1 MKILVGYTGSKAGK
15 AALDLAEVHARAFG
29 AQVDV
34 VFSLNR
40 KAEKDSKKIHEAEQ
54 VLEHAGN
61 FYEKAGIPCKTAL
74 LIRGLSHGEDLI
86 QYANEN
92 EIDEIVIGASRS
104 SLVGKLVFGNTA
116 QYVILNADCPV
127 ILTKSRLYNNM
138 DYSRYTAALQEKK

>member
-15 AALDLAEVHARAFG
+15 AALDLAGAHAKAFG
-29 AQVDV
+29 AQIDV

-40 KAEKDSKKIHEAEQ
+40 KSEKDSKKIHEAEQ
-54 VLEHAGN
+54 VLEYAGN
-61 FYEKAGIPCKTAL
+61 FYKKAGIPCKTAL

-86 QYANEN
+86 QYADEN
-92 EIDEIVIGASRS
+92 NIDEIVIGASRS

-127 ILTKSRLYNNM
+127 ILTKSRLYNNIEV
-138 DYSRYTAALQEKK
+138 SRYIATEKTD